1 MKRTREPTLWME
13 GERDR
18 KRIRVGPRG
27 GVTRPSV
34 PAPTSIRWEVRP
46 LPVPPPRVTITGQDS
61 EIVDMEVDQDE
72 PQAEPPAE
80 PARPYICHVH
90 AHDPTVCGIYD
101 CGGVR
106 DPERK
111 YTSPTSVSY
120 IG

>member
-1 MKRTREPTLWME
+1 
-13 GERDR
+13 
-18 KRIRVGPRG
+18 
-27 GVTRPSV
+27 
-34 PAPTSIRWEVRP
+34 
-46 LPVPPPRVTITGQDS
+46 
-61 EIVDMEVDQDE
+61 MEVDQDE